1 MLLLVFYGYAPA
13 VMVGTDII
21 HAILL
26 AGLTG
31 LLQFGFGNVDMV
43 LVACVLIG
51 SIPGGLL
58 GAYLTKYL
66 PSDRFKQMLCTILVV
81 VGARMLWVSVPH
93 AN

>member
-1 MLLLVFYGYAPA
+1 MALPPA
-13 VMVGTDII
+13 LMVGTDIV
-21 HAILL
+21 HAVLL

-31 LLQFGFGNVDMV
+31 LLQYRLGNVNLQ

-58 GAYLTKYL
+58 GAYLTNHL
-66 PSDRFKQMLCTILVV
+66 PSTRLKQLLCTLLVV
-81 VGARMLWVSVPH
+81 VGARMLWGALLH